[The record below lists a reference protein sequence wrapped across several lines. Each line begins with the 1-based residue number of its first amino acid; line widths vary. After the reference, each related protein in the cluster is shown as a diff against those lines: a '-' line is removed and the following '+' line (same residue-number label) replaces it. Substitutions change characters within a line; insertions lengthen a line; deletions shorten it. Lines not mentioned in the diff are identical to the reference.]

1 MSCHVANVG
10 TESDAVLDRQGV
22 ATRHSGGYG
31 EETQRSRSGYGAA
44 RMPRLLRDKALVL
57 CLLAAAVLYPAR
69 VTAQTGPAAAS
80 LLPPPGE
87 CKLSI
92 ALLGG
97 WASFSQKSVNDMIR
111 FDNLLLTTPVNE
123 GGAGLDKGLDQL
135 TDGLSFGAEIRYR
148 LSSRWSAVAG
158 FERLRDYT
166 HLDFTFDPGTGPEE
180 SFLEYEAEGWP
191 VYAGMIYSFRFTERL
206 SYGVGA
212 AMVFFP
218 SSRLSLAGSLG
229 SLASIEQE
237 GTASG
242 LGALIYWTGDMALGG
257 PFSVVGSIRM
267 RLGDVGDPKDSSGDK
282 ITNPQTG
289 EPLTVD
295 WSGVDILIGLM
306 IDLF

>member
-1 MSCHVANVG
+1 
-10 TESDAVLDRQGV
+10 
-22 ATRHSGGYG
+22 
-31 EETQRSRSGYGAA
+31 
-44 RMPRLLRDKALVL
+44 LRDRALVL
-57 CLLAAAVLYPAR
+57 CLLAAAVLCPAHA
-69 VTAQTGPAAAS
+69 TAQTGPAAAS

-97 WASFSQKSVNDMIR
+97 WASFSQKSVNDVIR
-111 FDNLLLTTPVNE
+111 FDNLLLTTPVSE

-135 TDGLSFGAEIRYR
+135 TDGLSFGVEIRYR

-158 FERLRDYT
+158 FERLKDRT
-166 HLDFTFDPGTGPEE
+166 RLDFDFTYDPGTGPEE
-180 SFLEYEAEGWP
+180 SFIKYEADAWP
-191 VYAGMIYSFRFTERL
+191 IYAGVIYSFRFTERL
-206 SYGVGA
+206 TYGVGVA
-212 AMVFFP
+212 AIYFP
-218 SSRLSLAGSLG
+218 SSRLYLSAERSSLPI
-229 SLASIEQE
+229 IEQE

-242 LGALIYWTGDMALGG
+242 LGALIYWTGDMALGS

-282 ITNPQTG
+282 INNPYTG